1 MKIWGFGQ
9 AKFFKVKKID
19 KVGCGV
25 ICTICAMVAIAGIIA
40 IVLL

>member
-9 AKFFKVKKID
+9 AKFPKVKKID

-25 ICTICAMVAIAGIIA
+25 ICTIGAIVAIVGLIA